1 MKEQIVANDDDDIR
15 LDRWFKRHMPKVTY
29 VLLAKWTRN
38 GLVRV
43 DGKKVETG
51 DRVTA
56 GQTIRMPEITDTPE
70 QSKVWATRDILT
82 ELEIAEAQAMVIYKD
97 DDAIVLNKP
106 PGLATQGGSGTT
118 LHVDRL
124 LDALCYERDDRPRL
138 VHRLDKDTS
147 GVLLL
152 ARSAKA
158 AAFFSTHFK
167 GRTATKVY
175 WALVMGMPHLDG
187 GLINAPLGKQPG
199 TGGEK
204 MAVDEKDGL
213 SAKTEY
219 RVIERAGNR
228 TAWVEFQPLTG
239 RTHQIRVHA
248 ATIGHAIVG
257 DGKYGGK
264 EAYLTGGV
272 SRKMHLHARQLIIPH
287 PKGGTL
293 DICAELPLHM
303 AESWNLLDFDIAAA
317 PAYDPEILA
326 ATRADNE
333 RKRESAQRNR
343 DAAREKP
350 SGRRGPGRAGVRR
363 RPSTRSG

>member
-1 MKEQIVANDDDDIR
+1 MKEQIVAGDDDDIR

-43 DGKKVETG
+43 DGKKVEPG

-56 GQTIRMPEITDTPE
+56 GQMIRMPEITVSAE

-82 ELEIAEAQAMVIYKD
+82 ELEIEEAKAMVIYKD
-97 DDAIVLNKP
+97 DEAIVLNKP

-124 LDALCYERDDRPRL
+124 LDALCFERDDRPRL

-152 ARSAKA
+152 ARTAKS

-175 WALVMGMPHLDG
+175 WALVMGTPHLDD

-219 RVIERAGNR
+219 RVVERAGNR
-228 TAWVEFQPLTG
+228 TAWVEFLPLTG

-264 EAYLTGGV
+264 EAYLTGGI

-287 PKGGTL
+287 PKGGYL
-293 DICAELPLHM
+293 DICAELPQHM
-303 AESWNLLDFDIAAA
+303 AESWNLLDFDVAAA
-317 PAYDPEILA
+317 PAYDPEVLA
-326 ATRADNE
+326 ATREDNE
-333 RKRESAQRNR
+333 RKRESARRNR
-343 DAAREKP
+343 EAAFEKP
-350 SGRRGPGRAGVRR
+350 AGRRGAARTARR